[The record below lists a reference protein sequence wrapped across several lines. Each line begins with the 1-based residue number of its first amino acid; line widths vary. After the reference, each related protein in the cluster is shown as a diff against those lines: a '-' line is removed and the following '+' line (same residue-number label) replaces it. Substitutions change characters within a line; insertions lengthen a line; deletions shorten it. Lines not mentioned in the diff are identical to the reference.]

1 MFHIVPSIIISQNCI
16 GLRQYL
22 KYLQILPKEKLI
34 PRNLQNKKDYY
45 IVLTFIYL
53 RYCSRR
59 FPKSQFPFDKI
70 RGNPELI
77 VEEFFEDRSWKPMMV
92 LLICCSYSR
101 TISLN
106 KRIKTVKK
114 VQTILPFLYLFDKP
128 LPLKLF
134 ILWRIIELSF
144 SLVPFTSAWDK
155 TKRIDRIDWKY
166 IIWAICLQ
174 ISGGG
179 GR

>member
-128 LPLKLF
+128 PTAQVIHSLTYYRTVFFFSSFHLSVRQDKENWQNRLKIYNLGYMF
-134 ILWRIIELSF
+134 
-144 SLVPFTSAWDK
+144 AN
-155 TKRIDRIDWKY
+155 
-166 IIWAICLQ
+166 
-174 ISGGG
+174 
-179 GR
+179 